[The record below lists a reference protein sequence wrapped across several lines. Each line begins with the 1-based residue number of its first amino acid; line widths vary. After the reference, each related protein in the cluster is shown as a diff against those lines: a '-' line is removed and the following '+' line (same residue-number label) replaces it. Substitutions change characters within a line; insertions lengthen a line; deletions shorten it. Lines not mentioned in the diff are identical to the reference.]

1 MPDALQH
8 VEAISGAFILARL
21 DAVRD
26 VGSFDEAYFMHCED
40 LDWCKRFELK
50 GWKVGFVPEVS
61 VVHEKGVSSKARPVG
76 VLWNLHQ
83 GMLYF
88 FDKFYSSE
96 YNVFMRYIVK
106 AGVYCSFVFRAGF
119 SVLKNI
125 MLRFNRGS

>member
-8 VEAISGAFILARL
+8 VEAISGAFMLARL
-21 DAVRD
+21 EAVRD

-40 LDWCKRFELK
+40 LDWCKRFGLK
-50 GWKVGFVPEVS
+50 GWMVGFVPEVS

-88 FDKFYSSE
+88 FDKFYRSE

-106 AGVYCSFVFRAGF
+106 IGIYGSFICRAGF
-119 SVLKNI
+119 SMLKNAV
-125 MLRFNRGS
+125 LRLKSGN